1 VFLSCGC
8 VGMGTVRGGL
18 GMGEML
24 GKSAPMC
31 MHRRRASARDMSSVA
46 VDQTPVP
53 SHRERTSTSGVFEY
67 AWPTAVSAA
76 MRSRTFTSRVAV
88 AVLLTRSRKPRTRS
102 PHEMNACAS

>member
-1 VFLSCGC
+1 MFLSWC
-8 VGMGTVRGGL
+8 VGKGTVRGGL

-24 GKSAPMC
+24 GIPMC